1 MLIKSENIAKFGEF
15 VLDNRVIK
23 YIEDVLFKNHCTRI
37 EDLKLL
43 TANTLLAI
51 DNMLN
56 GYSKKQYKNFEDFK
70 SDLHDLKGNIDQKS
84 NQLIELA
91 ERDNLSCKQ
100 IVQADEFSDIY
111 FSLTDLAK
119 DIILFQ
125 SDSFYDIYN

>member
-1 MLIKSENIAKFGEF
+1 MLIKTENIAKFGEF

-23 YIEDVLFKNHCTRI
+23 YLEDVLFKNPCARI
-37 EDLKLL
+37 EDLNLL
-43 TANTLLAI
+43 TSNTMLAI

-70 SDLHDLKGNIDQKS
+70 SDLHDLKSNIDQKS

-91 ERDNLSCKQ
+91 ERESFNCKR
-100 IVQADEFSDIY
+100 IVHADEFNEITL
-111 FSLTDLAK
+111 SLNDFAK

-125 SDSFYDIYN
+125 CDAFYDIYN